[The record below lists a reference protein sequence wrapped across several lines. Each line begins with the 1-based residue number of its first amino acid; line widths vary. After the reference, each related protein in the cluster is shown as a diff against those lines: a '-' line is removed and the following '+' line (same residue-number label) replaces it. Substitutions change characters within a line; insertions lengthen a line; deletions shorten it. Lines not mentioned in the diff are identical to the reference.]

1 MAMMLSFFLL
11 VCLESK
17 LIFSISRQLKA
28 FQIHV
33 QQVLALQKSVPN
45 GKSHNTFSGN
55 EQDSFH
61 SAESNSVYSMVS
73 RLLGATDMVVDC

>member
-1 MAMMLSFFLL
+1 MFK
-11 VCLESK
+11 SK

-33 QQVLALQKSVPN
+33 QQVLGLQQGVPN
-45 GKSHNTFSGN
+45 GKSHNTLSGN
-55 EQDSFH
+55 EPGSIQ
-61 SAESNSVYSMVS
+61 SAQADGNSVYSMVS